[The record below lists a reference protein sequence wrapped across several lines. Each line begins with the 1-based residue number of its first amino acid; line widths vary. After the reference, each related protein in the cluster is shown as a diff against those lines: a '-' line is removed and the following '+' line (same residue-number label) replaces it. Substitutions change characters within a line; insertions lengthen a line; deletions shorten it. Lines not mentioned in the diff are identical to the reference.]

1 MPRYVILEHTGTP
14 SYKPGVHWD
23 LMLEERDRLRTWE
36 LDGVPSP
43 GIKRRARGLADH
55 RLEYLR
61 YEGPVC
67 GDRGE
72 VRRWDTG
79 EYEVTSQTA
88 NKISI
93 RMNGQQLVGILNLT
107 RDPAEND
114 GWWAAF
120 DAQ

>member
-1 MPRYVILEHTGTP
+1 MPRYVILEHTGSL

-23 LMLEERDRLRTWE
+23 LMLEHGDRLRTWE
-36 LDGVPSP
+36 LVAAPAP
-43 GIKRRARGLADH
+43 GIKRRARALADH
-55 RLEYLR
+55 RMEYLR
-61 YEGPVC
+61 YEGPVS

-79 EYEVTSQTA
+79 EYEMTSQTA
-88 NKISI
+88 NEISM
-93 RMNGQQLVGILNLT
+93 RMNGQQLAGILNLT

-114 GWWAAF
+114 GWWATF